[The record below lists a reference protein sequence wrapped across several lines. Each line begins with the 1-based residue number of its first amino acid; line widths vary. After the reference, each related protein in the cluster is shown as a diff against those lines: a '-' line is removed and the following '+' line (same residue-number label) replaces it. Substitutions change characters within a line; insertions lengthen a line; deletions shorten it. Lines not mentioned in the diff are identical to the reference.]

1 MVIYAFTQLEI
12 YQILLK
18 PLKNPP
24 KFDILYTIKIRKDVE
39 FIMSEN
45 EKNKKYFIKDEELTS
60 IDQDRL
66 SAKDIVKNLKLI
78 IDNTKPPFSI
88 AVTGKSGVGKS
99 SVINL
104 LTKQYEKND
113 EFNVNKINIWKKEES
128 LKTILEDNCAEKIK
142 VIRNANVESGAS
154 VNENA
159 ETVDKSDIIDQ
170 YFKNAEISQN
180 DEKDEEYEKEL
191 KEKNKNKIFKTLS
204 KIGKLVLTFLICFI
218 ITTVIFV
225 FMEYLQSRDVYK
237 SNDVFFVENTY
248 LNYRENFVMIMI
260 FTIGLTAIAYIVSTL
275 LALSKQNQRTNNK
288 TYQPN
293 SVVNNNAEVVGQDSD
308 VNNFVNNIN
317 MGNVEDTYEIVKTSS
332 FINPDKKNIIII
344 EDIDKLSAVKMIK
357 TLEEIKYCTEYE
369 NCVFIVPFDEIV
381 LKKAID
387 ARNQS
392 KSSATYR
399 PLKFEK
405 VLEKVFQFR
414 VHVPR
419 LSSGNIKDYTV
430 KLVQDSIPSFI
441 EEYCGMDVFE
451 KVIRNVLVYKNV
463 VTPRHVKKLLNAFI
477 NNKLLISNKIQKGKI
492 DESIAESKNFDLQLA
507 KISVIQADFEE
518 FYDLLFTDFD
528 YLEALT
534 QLYCLE
540 PARLAEVYENINDDL
555 KPFFANKYRPLMNF
569 LVQTKN
575 YEIENIST
583 LMYLTKVKN
592 EKLFKGKALF
602 SYVSG
607 DEDISGFRIQ
617 EVLELVNC
625 IDSKEDLKS
634 FSDNYFDVLFEKY
647 KANASNKVY
656 FSNFNEIVNKMY
668 NYIDEPSYLE
678 YIEVVANNYNY
689 YPQEALEMFK
699 STQIEVPT
707 SVMNVLILRMQE
719 NLNKDNYDDTFE
731 FLRDNSDAFYEE
743 DGNISDY
750 VHFLVDNIGLATN
763 PTEVIIELDEN
774 FTRIGKVYEL
784 NKNIKGLDN
793 LDYDVAYKF
802 LAKCL
807 DNGDLDR
814 MVNVVNNILSDEDSV
829 EGCLNIEERMSNY
842 NLIDVIE
849 CDVDD
854 IISAEEIAKKSDNGD
869 ESTTDLSESKNA
881 VDDEGDG
888 SLESAESA
896 SVSASASA
904 ENAKLLIG
912 NYVLLRNI
920 IELCAV
926 KQSEIEAVDTLK
938 LLENALQNTSD
949 EDYLLDLY
957 EVLNKFDRMYFY
969 DIRRDFNEIIY
980 KNFHEVN
987 SKKVMK
993 SALDCTRYFKNT
1005 RLFRVKLTAE
1015 EIKFYEAN

>member
-1 MVIYAFTQLEI
+1 
-12 YQILLK
+12 
-18 PLKNPP
+18 
-24 KFDILYTIKIRKDVE
+24 
-39 FIMSEN
+39 MSEN

-66 SAKDIVKNLKLI
+66 SAKDIVKNLRLI

-113 EFNVNKINIWKKEES
+113 DFNVNKINIWKKEES

-807 DNGDLDR
+807 DNSDLDR

-829 EGCLNIEERMSNY
+829 EGCLNIEEKMSNY

-869 ESTTDLSESKNA
+869 ESTTDLSESENA
-881 VDDEGDG
+881 VDDDGDG
-888 SLESAESA
+888 SLDSAEST

>member
-1 MVIYAFTQLEI
+1 
-12 YQILLK
+12 
-18 PLKNPP
+18 
-24 KFDILYTIKIRKDVE
+24 
-39 FIMSEN
+39 MSEN

-369 NCVFIVPFDEIV
+369 NCIFIVPFDEIV

-829 EGCLNIEERMSNY
+829 EGCLNIEEKMSNY

-854 IISAEEIAKKSDNGD
+854 IISAEEITKKSDNGD
-869 ESTTDLSESKNA
+869 ESTTDLSESENA

-888 SLESAESA
+888 SLESAEPA

-926 KQSEIEAVDTLK
+926 KQSEIEAADTLK

-980 KNFHEVN
+980 KNFHEVD

>member
-1 MVIYAFTQLEI
+1 
-12 YQILLK
+12 
-18 PLKNPP
+18 
-24 KFDILYTIKIRKDVE
+24 
-39 FIMSEN
+39 MSEN

-113 EFNVNKINIWKKEES
+113 DFNVNKINIWKKEES

-142 VIRNANVESGAS
+142 VIRNANVESVAS
-154 VNENA
+154 VNEYA

-170 YFKNAEISQN
+170 YFKNAENSQN

-191 KEKNKNKIFKTLS
+191 KEKNKNRIFKTLS

-293 SVVNNNAEVVGQDSD
+293 SVMNNNAEVVGQDSD

-555 KPFFANKYRPLMNF
+555 KPFFANKYRSLMNF

-869 ESTTDLSESKNA
+869 ESTTDLSESENA

>member
-1 MVIYAFTQLEI
+1 
-12 YQILLK
+12 
-18 PLKNPP
+18 
-24 KFDILYTIKIRKDVE
+24 
-39 FIMSEN
+39 MSEN

-369 NCVFIVPFDEIV
+369 NCIFIVPFDEIV

-854 IISAEEIAKKSDNGD
+854 IISAEEITKKSDNGD
-869 ESTTDLSESKNA
+869 ESTTDLSESENA

-888 SLESAESA
+888 SLESAEPA

-926 KQSEIEAVDTLK
+926 KQSEIEAADTLK

-980 KNFHEVN
+980 KNFHEVD

>member
-1 MVIYAFTQLEI
+1 
-12 YQILLK
+12 
-18 PLKNPP
+18 
-24 KFDILYTIKIRKDVE
+24 
-39 FIMSEN
+39 MSEN

-66 SAKDIVKNLKLI
+66 SAKDIVKNLRLI
-78 IDNTKPPFSI
+78 VDNTKPPFSI
-88 AVTGKSGVGKS
+88 VVTGKSGVGKS

-113 EFNVNKINIWKKEES
+113 EFNVNKINVWKKEES
-128 LKTILEDNCAEKIK
+128 LKTVLEENCAERIK
-142 VIRNANVESGAS
+142 VIRNANIESGAS
-154 VNENA
+154 VSQNA

-170 YFKNAEISQN
+170 YFKNAENSQK

-191 KEKNKNKIFKTLS
+191 KEKNKNRFFKALA
-204 KIGKLVLTFLICFI
+204 KVGKLVLTFLICFV

-275 LALSKQNQRTNNK
+275 LALSKQNQRTDNK

-293 SVVNNNAEVVGQDSD
+293 SVVNNNAEVVEQGSD
-308 VNNFVNNIN
+308 VNDLVNNIN
-317 MGNVEDTYEIVKTSS
+317 MGNAEDTYEIVKTSS

-344 EDIDKLSAVKMIK
+344 EDIDKLSAAKMLK

-369 NCVFIVPFDEIV
+369 NCIFIVPFDEIV

-392 KSSATYR
+392 KSTATYR

-555 KPFFANKYRPLMNF
+555 KPFFANKYKPLMNF

-602 SYVSG
+602 SYISG
-607 DEDISGFRIQ
+607 DEDISNFRIQ
-617 EVLELVNC
+617 EVLELVKC

-678 YIEVVANNYNY
+678 YIEIVANNYNY

-707 SVMNVLILRMQE
+707 SVMNVLIVRMQE

-842 NLIDVIE
+842 NLVDVIE

-854 IISAEEIAKKSDNGD
+854 IISAEKIAKESDNGD
-869 ESTTDLSESKNA
+869 ESTDLIESENKSENT
-881 VDDEGDG
+881 VDDESDD
-888 SLESAESA
+888 SLEFAESA
-896 SVSASASA
+896 SVSASA

-926 KQSEIEAVDTLK
+926 KQNEIEAVDTLK

-980 KNFHEVN
+980 RNFHETN